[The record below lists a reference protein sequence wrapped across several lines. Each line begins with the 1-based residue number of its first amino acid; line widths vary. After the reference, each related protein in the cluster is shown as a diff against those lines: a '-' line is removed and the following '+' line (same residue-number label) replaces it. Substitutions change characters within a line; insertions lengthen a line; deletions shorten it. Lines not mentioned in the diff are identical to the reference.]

1 MKEAINLDR
10 PFVLR
15 EMVLADLSQVVK
27 VDRFDELDHENG
39 ELDWVIEVAYNGETA
54 DEISKTSFTKCC

>member
-39 ELDWVIEVAYNGETA
+39 ELDWFIEVAYNGETA

>member
-27 VDRFDELDHENG
+27 LDRFDELDHENG
-39 ELDWVIEVAYNGETA
+39 ELDWFIEVAYNGETA